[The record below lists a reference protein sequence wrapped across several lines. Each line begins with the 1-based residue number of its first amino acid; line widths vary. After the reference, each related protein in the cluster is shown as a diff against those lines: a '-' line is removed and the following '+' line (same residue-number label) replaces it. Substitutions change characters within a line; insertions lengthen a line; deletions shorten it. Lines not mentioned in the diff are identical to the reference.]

1 LLFIAYYQEC
11 LMPKPKVA
19 KNQETDVPSFEKALH
34 RLEEIVSQ
42 LEQADAPLDK
52 ALGLYEEGVKL
63 ARSCSRQL
71 QAAERRVE
79 ILEDKNGE
87 LRGRPLA
94 GDDDDADE
102 TERGTGD
109 YAEAHEAESPESEDE
124 ETPRPG
130 RKSNSQD
137 TLF

>member
-1 LLFIAYYQEC
+1 MSKAKAT
-11 LMPKPKVA
+11 KPQDGDA
-19 KNQETDVPSFEKALH
+19 PSFEKALH

-63 ARSCSRQL
+63 ARLCSGQL
-71 QAAERRVE
+71 RAAERRVE

-94 GDDDDADE
+94 DPDDDADE
-102 TERGTGD
+102 FERGTGD
-109 YAEAHEAESPESEDE
+109 EAEENEDE
-124 ETPRPG
+124 NPEAEESGAEPRPG
-130 RKSNSQD
+130 RPGRPQD

>member
-1 LLFIAYYQEC
+1 
-11 LMPKPKVA
+11 MPKPKIVKSQDSEA
-19 KNQETDVPSFEKALH
+19 LSFEKALH

-63 ARSCSRQL
+63 ARLCSGQL
-71 QAAERRVE
+71 RAAERRVE

-94 GDDDDADE
+94 DDGDD
-102 TERGTGD
+102 TEEAEGGTGGH
-109 YAEAHEAESPESEDE
+109 AEEITDESPETGEDGAAY
-124 ETPRPG
+124 RPA
-130 RKSNSQD
+130 RKAQD

>member
-1 LLFIAYYQEC
+1 
-11 LMPKPKVA
+11 MPKPKA
-19 KNQETDVPSFEKALH
+19 DKSKESADLSFEKALH

-63 ARSCSRQL
+63 SRLCSGQL

-79 ILEDKNGE
+79 VLEDKNGS
-87 LRGRPLA
+87 LRGRPLV
-94 GDDDDADE
+94 DDQEDADE
-102 TERGTGD
+102 SERGTGD
-109 YAEAHEAESPESEDE
+109 DAEEIENEDPENENLDVN
-124 ETPRPG
+124 PRPG
-130 RKSNSQD
+130 KKGDSQD

>member
-1 LLFIAYYQEC
+1 
-11 LMPKPKVA
+11 MPKVKAA
-19 KNQETDVPSFEKALH
+19 KTQDHDGPSFEKALH

-63 ARSCSRQL
+63 ARLCSRQL

-87 LRGRPLA
+87 LHGRPLA
-94 GDDDDADE
+94 DEDDDVDE
-102 TERGTGD
+102 PEGGTGG
-109 YAEAHEAESPESEDE
+109 YAEENEATGPESQASGAGS
-124 ETPRPG
+124 RPG
-130 RKSNSQD
+130 RKGNSQD

>member
-1 LLFIAYYQEC
+1 MA
-11 LMPKPKVA
+11 KPKTSKLQDGEA
-19 KNQETDVPSFEKALH
+19 PSFEKALH
-34 RLEEIVSQ
+34 RLEEIVGS

-63 ARSCSRQL
+63 ARLCAKQL

-87 LRGRPLA
+87 LRARPL
-94 GDDDDADE
+94 GGGDNDDDE
-102 TERGTGD
+102 PEGGTGD
-109 YAEAHEAESPESEDE
+109 YADGEEEETEDAEAEGHDAGPQ
-124 ETPRPG
+124 PG
-130 RKSNSQD
+130 RKGRSQD